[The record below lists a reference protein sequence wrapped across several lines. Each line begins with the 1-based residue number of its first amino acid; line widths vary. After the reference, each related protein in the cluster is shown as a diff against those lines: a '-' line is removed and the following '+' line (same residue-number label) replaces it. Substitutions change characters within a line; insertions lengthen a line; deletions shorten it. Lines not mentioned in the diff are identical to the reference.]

1 MSEPPAKRC
10 AGCIS
15 WKRRTSDS
23 GTCWNPTAPWTGA
36 TLSEHDVCERHQPK
50 VIAVPR
56 EAAK

>member
-1 MSEPPAKRC
+1 MTDKLCR
-10 AGCIS
+10 GCIS

-23 GTCWNPTAPWTGA
+23 GTCFHPDVPWTGA
-36 TLSEHDVCERHQPK
+36 TVGEHETCDKHQPK